1 MATPER
7 QSAVSILTYANGD
20 ADVTV
25 TGKGGT
31 LTLTVSPDGP
41 TISIPDLERT
51 KRLGGAEKYNAVFA
65 LEANGHLRGWFVEK
79 KGATARDDTLMW
91 FPARKTRAKKRP
103 TQKRTTPP

>member
-7 QSAVSILTYANGD
+7 QSALSILTYANGD
-20 ADVTV
+20 ADLTI

-51 KRLGGAEKYNAVFA
+51 KRLRGESGAEIYKAVCA
-65 LEANGHLRGWFVEK
+65 LEANGHLKGWFVEK
-79 KGATARDDTLMW
+79 KGDIPRNDTLVF
-91 FPARKTRAKKRP
+91 FPAKKKRAKKRAA
-103 TQKRTTPP
+103 KKA